1 MAKKESRGLPPD
13 FDLDLPTAKPVELGD
28 YLDEEAAR
36 PDVLPKKDPAP
47 VVAPVPPVFAQQ
59 PVMAPAP
66 PIQAGTAIGIMAPY
80 PPQRGYLSR
89 QQLRPG
95 AVPRKQLNATP
106 ETMRML
112 DELLMQIRQQ
122 SMEKDVRTSE
132 LFHAMVLCIYEARA
146 YLDLS
151 GVPPR
156 GRWGSPTAASLPVAL
171 KNTFMDAISRAR
183 SRR

>member
-13 FDLDLPTAKPVELGD
+13 FDLDLPAARPVELGD

-36 PDVLPKKDPAP
+36 PELPPKKETVTLPIQSLS
-47 VVAPVPPVFAQQ
+47 AQT
-59 PVMAPAP
+59 PVMAAAP
-66 PIQAGTAIGIMAPY
+66 PVLAPY
-80 PPQRGYLSR
+80 PSQRGYLSR

-95 AVPRKQLNATP
+95 AVPRKQLNASP

-112 DELLMQIRQQ
+112 EELLMQIRQQ

-132 LFHAMVLCIYEARA
+132 LFHAMVLAIYEARA

-171 KNTFMDAISRAR
+171 KNAFMDAISR
-183 SRR
+183 SRIRR

>member
-1 MAKKESRGLPPD
+1 MAKKENRGLPPD
-13 FDLDLPTAKPVELGD
+13 FDLKLPTDKPVELGD
-28 YLDEEAAR
+28 YLDEEAAHSGSAAQTHVTGASVAAGADQ
-36 PDVLPKKDPAP
+36 PSPLSASPNPAS
-47 VVAPVPPVFAQQ
+47 VVAPPLF
-59 PVMAPAP
+59 
-66 PIQAGTAIGIMAPY
+66 
-80 PPQRGYLSR
+80 PQRSYLSR

-132 LFHAMVLCIYEARA
+132 LFHAMVLAVYEARA

-151 GVPPR
+151 SIPPR

-171 KNTFMDAISRAR
+171 KNSFMDAISKTRP
-183 SRR
+183 RR

>member
-13 FDLDLPTAKPVELGD
+13 FDLKLPTDKPVELGD
-28 YLDEEAAR
+28 YLDEEAAKSTGGT
-36 PDVLPKKDPAP
+36 PTYADAPGTGAYQPSPLPPTQPTLTPAAP
-47 VVAPVPPVFAQQ
+47 PVPTPVSQ
-59 PVMAPAP
+59 PF
-66 PIQAGTAIGIMAPY
+66 
-80 PPQRGYLSR
+80 PQRAYLSR

-112 DELLMQIRQQ
+112 EELLMQIRQQ

-132 LFHAMVLCIYEARA
+132 LFHAMVLCVYEARA
-146 YLDLS
+146 YMDLS
-151 GVPPR
+151 AVRPR

-171 KNTFMDAISRAR
+171 KNAFIDAISRTR
-183 SRR
+183 PRR

>member
-1 MAKKESRGLPPD
+1 MQRPVVVIGKAIRPKEYQDGSFPKHLLARAFDAVSRGL
-13 FDLDLPTAKPVELGD
+13 LWLI
-28 YLDEEAAR
+28 
-36 PDVLPKKDPAP
+36 AP
-47 VVAPVPPVFAQQ
+47 CRKLLHYAQESVPPMMTT
-59 PVMAPAP
+59 P
-66 PIQAGTAIGIMAPY
+66 GTTTAIPGPY
-80 PPQRGYLSR
+80 PQRGYLSR

-112 DELLMQIRQQ
+112 DELLVQIRQQ

-132 LFHAMVLCIYEARA
+132 VFHAMVLSVYEARA

-151 GVPPR
+151 AVPPR

-171 KNTFMDAISRAR
+171 KNAFMDAISRTR
-183 SRR
+183 PRR

>member
-13 FDLDLPTAKPVELGD
+13 FDLKLPMDKPVELGD
-28 YLDEEAAR
+28 YLDEEERSSGDTQTHLDPASAV
-36 PDVLPKKDPAP
+36 PYQPTSPSTMAPPVPAP
-47 VVAPVPPVFAQQ
+47 VPQLF
-59 PVMAPAP
+59 
-66 PIQAGTAIGIMAPY
+66 
-80 PPQRGYLSR
+80 PQRAYLSR

-95 AVPRKQLNATP
+95 AVPRNQLNATP

-132 LFHAMVLCIYEARA
+132 LFHAMVLCVYEART

-151 GVPPR
+151 AVPPR

-171 KNTFMDAISRAR
+171 KNVFMDAISR
-183 SRR
+183 SRPRR

>member
-1 MAKKESRGLPPD
+1 VAKKESRGLPPD
-13 FDLDLPTAKPVELGD
+13 FDLNLPTDKPVELGD
-28 YLDEEAAR
+28 YLDEEAA
-36 PDVLPKKDPAP
+36 PKP
-47 VVAPVPPVFAQQ
+47 
-59 PVMAPAP
+59 APAP
-66 PIQAGTAIGIMAPY
+66 PPPVLPAQPPPAYTLPPAPA
-80 PPQRGYLSR
+80 PQIFSQRPYLSR

-132 LFHAMVLCIYEARA
+132 LFHAMVLSVYEARA

-151 GVPPR
+151 TIPPR

-171 KNTFMDAISRAR
+171 KNAFMDAISRTR
-183 SRR
+183 PRR

>member
-1 MAKKESRGLPPD
+1 MAKKESRGLPPG
-13 FDLDLPTAKPVELGD
+13 FDLNLPTDKPIDLGD
-28 YLDEEAAR
+28 YLDEEVDR
-36 PDVLPKKDPAP
+36 PTKLNEPKQMDV
-47 VVAPVPPVFAQQ
+47 
-59 PVMAPAP
+59 PAP
-66 PIQAGTAIGIMAPY
+66 PPPEALPPMMTTPGTTTAIPGPY
-80 PPQRGYLSR
+80 PQRGYLSR

-112 DELLMQIRQQ
+112 DELLVQIRQQ

-132 LFHAMVLCIYEARA
+132 VFHAMVLSVYEARA

-151 GVPPR
+151 AVPPR

-171 KNTFMDAISRAR
+171 KNAFMDAISRTR
-183 SRR
+183 PRR

>member
-1 MAKKESRGLPPD
+1 VAKKENRGLPPD
-13 FDLDLPTAKPVELGD
+13 FDLKLPTDKPVELGD
-28 YLDEEAAR
+28 YLDEEAVHASGSAQR
-36 PDVLPKKDPAP
+36 HADVPAP
-47 VVAPVPPVFAQQ
+47 APYRPPAF
-59 PVMAPAP
+59 PVTPSASAPAP
-66 PIQAGTAIGIMAPY
+66 PAPM
-80 PPQRGYLSR
+80 PVAQPFSTRSYLSR

-95 AVPRKQLNATP
+95 AVPRKQLNGTP

-132 LFHAMVLCIYEARA
+132 LFHAMVLCVYEARA

-151 GVPPR
+151 AIPPR

-171 KNTFMDAISRAR
+171 KNAFMDAIGRTR
-183 SRR
+183 PRH

>member
-1 MAKKESRGLPPD
+1 VAKKENRGLPPD
-13 FDLDLPTAKPVELGD
+13 FDLNLPTDKPVELGD
-28 YLDEEAAR
+28 YLDEEAA
-36 PDVLPKKDPAP
+36 PKPAAAPPVAPILPVQAPPPAYAMP
-47 VVAPVPPVFAQQ
+47 PAPVPPPFS
-59 PVMAPAP
+59 
-66 PIQAGTAIGIMAPY
+66 
-80 PPQRGYLSR
+80 QRPYLSR

-132 LFHAMVLCIYEARA
+132 LFHAMVLAVYEARA

-151 GVPPR
+151 TIPPR

-171 KNTFMDAISRAR
+171 KNAFMEAISRVR
-183 SRR
+183 PRR

>member
-13 FDLDLPTAKPVELGD
+13 FDLNLPIDKPIELGD
-28 YLDEEAAR
+28 YLDEDAAQSSN
-36 PDVLPKKDPAP
+36 A
-47 VVAPVPPVFAQQ
+47 AQRR
-59 PVMAPAP
+59 VDAPAAAAWQP
-66 PIQAGTAIGIMAPY
+66 PPPPTPPTAMPM
-80 PPQRGYLSR
+80 PPSSPMPVSQQFSQSGYLAR
-89 QQLRPG
+89 QQLRPA
-95 AVPRKQLNATP
+95 AVPRKQLNGTP

-132 LFHAMVLCIYEARA
+132 LFHAMVLCVYEART

-151 GVPPR
+151 TIPPR

-171 KNTFMDAISRAR
+171 KNAFMDAISRAR
-183 SRR
+183 LRR

>member
-13 FDLDLPTAKPVELGD
+13 FDLNLPTDKPVELGD
-28 YLDEEAAR
+28 YLDEEAALSSTGR
-36 PDVLPKKDPAP
+36 QHIEPPVTGAYEPSPLPASPP
-47 VVAPVPPVFAQQ
+47 TSVPVPPPGSF
-59 PVMAPAP
+59 
-66 PIQAGTAIGIMAPY
+66 
-80 PPQRGYLSR
+80 PQRAYLSR
-89 QQLRPG
+89 QQLRSG

-132 LFHAMVLCIYEARA
+132 LFNAMVLCVYEARA

-151 GVPPR
+151 AIPPR

-171 KNTFMDAISRAR
+171 KNAFMEAISRTR
-183 SRR
+183 PRR

>member
-1 MAKKESRGLPPD
+1 VAKKETRGLPPD
-13 FDLDLPTAKPVELGD
+13 FDLNLPTDKPVELGD
-28 YLDEEAAR
+28 YLDEE
-36 PDVLPKKDPAP
+36 
-47 VVAPVPPVFAQQ
+47 VAPKPSATAPPAVSAPPPPVYAL
-59 PVMAPAP
+59 PPAPAP
-66 PIQAGTAIGIMAPY
+66 QPFS
-80 PPQRGYLSR
+80 QRPYLSR

-132 LFHAMVLCIYEARA
+132 LFHAMVLAVYESRA

-151 GVPPR
+151 TIPPR

-171 KNTFMDAISRAR
+171 KNAFMEAISR
-183 SRR
+183 SRPRR

>member
-1 MAKKESRGLPPD
+1 MAKKEQRGLPPE
-13 FDLDLPTAKPVELGD
+13 FDLRLPGDKPVQLGD
-28 YLDEEAAR
+28 YLDEEDA
-36 PDVLPKKDPAP
+36 LPRVGKQRTQPEA
-47 VVAPVPPVFAQQ
+47 VAPVYQPPV
-59 PVMAPAP
+59 PPTLPPPAL
-66 PIQAGTAIGIMAPY
+66 
-80 PPQRGYLSR
+80 PPQPPRVYFSR

-112 DELLMQIRQQ
+112 DELLVQVRQQ

-132 LFHAMVLCIYEARA
+132 LFHAMVLCVYEARA

-151 GVPPR
+151 GVQPR

-171 KNTFMDAISRAR
+171 KNAFMDAIAR
-183 SRR
+183 TRGSRR